1 MAKKSLYKVG
11 IVGATGLVGGE
22 LIQLLEREGFPVE
35 SLRLFAGFDDAG
47 EKLEWEGEEILVEPI
62 RADYFQGLDLV
73 FFSAHPMVSRD
84 LAEEAEKA
92 GVVVIDA
99 SREWRL
105 VPEIALVV
113 PEVNPDSLERFFP
126 KRKIIASPSPG
137 SVALSLVLA
146 PLLREFGIERA
157 WAIALYGSTQG
168 GRAGFEEHQQ
178 QTIAIFNQQDFEIK
192 KFPRQSAFN
201 VFPQVGRLL
210 GEESEEERD
219 IKQELKK
226 ILAEPDL
233 KISLT
238 CAQIPVF
245 CGLSIALA
253 VEVKRSAS
261 AQELRELLSQ
271 SAGIKVMDNPEEEIY
286 PDTLACLEEDRVL
299 VGRIRQEPEEKNL
312 FQLWL
317 SSDNL
322 RKGSSLN
329 MIQIAQLLIAK
340 GLI

>member
-1 MAKKSLYKVG
+1 MAKKRLYKVG
-11 IVGATGLVGGE
+11 IIGATGLVGRE
-22 LIQLLEREGFPVE
+22 LMALLEREGFPVE

-62 RADYFQGLDLV
+62 QADYFQGLELV

-126 KRKIIASPSPG
+126 KRKIIASPSPA
-137 SVALSLVLA
+137 SVTLSLVMA
-146 PLLREFGIERA
+146 PLLREFGILQA
-157 WAIALYGSTQG
+157 WAVALYGSTQE

-201 VFPQVGRLL
+201 VFPQVGRFL
-210 GEESEEERD
+210 GEETEEELD
-219 IKQELKK
+219 VKKELKK
-226 ILAEPDL
+226 IFSQPDL

-238 CAQIPVF
+238 CVQVPVF

-253 VEVKRSAS
+253 VEVKKSAS
-261 AQELRELLSQ
+261 VQELRELLSQ
-271 SAGIKVMDNPEEEIY
+271 SAGIKVMDNPREEIY

-299 VGRIRQEPEEKNL
+299 VGRIRQEGEDNL